1 MTDEQLKEHY
11 EYCKMRFLDHG
22 ILEPWERRESEEHTA
37 WKETYER
44 LRTAFV
50 AAADAHHQAT
60 MNRMIRKR
68 DERKRNLVSPQ
79 D

>member
-11 EYCKMRFLDHG
+11 EYCKMVFLDHSM
-22 ILEPWERRESEEHTA
+22 IEPWQRRESEEHTA
-37 WKETYER
+37 WKETLDR
-44 LRTAFV
+44 LGAAFT
-50 AAADAHHQAT
+50 AAAEAHHQAT

-68 DERKRNLVSPQ
+68 DERKRNLVSPK